1 MPRKRRT
8 CEFCKS
14 DLMSIDYKDT
24 ETLRRYITQ
33 RGKMFSRRSTGLC
46 AYHQRRL
53 ARAIKRA
60 RIMALLPFVQ
70 SYYS

>member
-1 MPRKRRT
+1 MPKKKKT
-8 CEFCKS
+8 CEFCKL
-14 DLMSIDYKDT
+14 DIRVIDYKDT

-33 RGKMFSRRSTGLC
+33 RGKMLSRRSTGLC

-53 ARAIKRA
+53 SVAIKRA

-70 SYYS
+70 SYYT